1 MNRKQRREAAKR
13 TGRPSAKPALSA
25 APNPSPDAL
34 PGVLQGALQGGGVAG
49 TLLRHATGAPAMPID
64 NDPDAAMR
72 LAVNYLQS
80 GQLDLAARHLQGL
93 LNRNPN
99 DPQAMQ
105 LLGGVYFKQGDH
117 ARALELLRGA
127 VSLAPDFTDA
137 LHNLGLVLTSMGD
150 FDAAEAALRKVI
162 QLEPDDADAWL
173 NLGNAERGRG
183 QFDEA
188 AKAFAK
194 ASKLAPKNPTA
205 ALNQALLMKE
215 LAQTDKALVLF
226 DRLLARYPDHAAAH
240 SGRGACLLEM
250 GRISE
255 AADAHAKAVKYAPD
269 NEKFFINMR
278 DACSRLIPAWHL
290 PMLADEARNA
300 AYQQTMDKHV
310 REGMH
315 VLDIGAGSGLLALM
329 AARAG
334 AGMVTAVE
342 MNPVLADVARQIVAD
357 NGFADRIR
365 VLNRLS
371 LDLKVGVDLP
381 AADLVVSEILD
392 GGLLG
397 EGVLP
402 TLHHAAHQL
411 LKPGGRMVP
420 AGAVVYGQ
428 LVELPRL
435 RTVNPV
441 NRIAGFDL
449 SAFDRF
455 RNPAAYRTIS
465 LANEQHKLLSA
476 PFHVADFDFSA
487 PPMTERRRVA
497 KIPVTATG
505 EAYAVVFWFD
515 LHMDDQISIS
525 SGPEGTLSHWAQA
538 VQFMDN
544 GRMVSAGEEL
554 QLTMGHTDTRL
565 YFSF

>member
-13 TGRPSAKPALSA
+13 TGRSAGQPATAASPLPLPTALS
-25 APNPSPDAL
+25 
-34 PGVLQGALQGGGVAG
+34 GGGVAG
-49 TLLRHATGAPAMPID
+49 TLMRHATGAPAMD
-64 NDPDAAMR
+64 SDPGAAMR
-72 LAVNYLQS
+72 LAANYLQS
-80 GQLDLAARHLQGL
+80 GQLDLAARHLEALLQG
-93 LNRNPN
+93 NPN

-105 LLGGVYFKQGDH
+105 LLGVVYSELGNH
-117 ARALELLRGA
+117 SRALELLRGA
-127 VSLAPDFTDA
+127 VNLAPAFTEA
-137 LHNLGLVLTSMGD
+137 LHNLALVLISMGD
-150 FDAAEAALRKVI
+150 FDAAAAALDKAI
-162 QLEPDDADAWL
+162 EQEPDAADTWL

-183 QFDEA
+183 QFDAA

-194 ASKLAPKNPTA
+194 AAKLAPKNPMA

-215 LAQTDKALVLF
+215 MAQLDKALVLF
-226 DRLLARYPDHAAAH
+226 DKAVTRFPDHAAAH
-240 SGRGACLLEM
+240 DGRGACLIDL
-250 GRISE
+250 GRAGE
-255 AADAHAKAVKYAPD
+255 AADAHARAVELAPD
-269 NEKFFINMR
+269 NEKFRINMR
-278 DACSRLIPAWHL
+278 DAWSRLIPAWHL
-290 PMLADEARNA
+290 PMLADEARNN

-357 NGFADRIR
+357 NGYADRVQ
-365 VLNRLS
+365 VLSRLS

-381 AADLVVSEILD
+381 AADLVVSEVLD

-402 TLHHAAHQL
+402 TLHHATRQL

-428 LVELPRL
+428 LVELPVL
-435 RTVNPV
+435 RAVNPV

-455 RNPAAYRTIS
+455 RNPASYRTIT

-476 PFHVADFDFSA
+476 PFHVADFDFST
-487 PPMTERRRVA
+487 PPMVERRRVA
-497 KIPVTATG
+497 TIPITATG

-515 LHMDDQISIS
+515 LHMDDEISIS
-525 SGPEGTLSHWAQA
+525 SGPQGTLSHWAQA
-538 VQFMDN
+538 VQFMDQ
-544 GRMVSAGEEL
+544 GRMVTAGEDL
-554 QLTMGHTDTRL
+554 DLTMGHTDTRL